1 MPELPEVETIVRDI
15 RPHLV
20 GSTLRNPQLFKA
32 DVLRDVSRER
42 FLETVTNARVTD
54 VIRRAKHIV
63 VHLQSGPR
71 LLIQLRMTGN
81 LMLVGRRQ
89 ADALDYVVFRA
100 SVGARRSLVYRD
112 VRRLGTITLLNEA
125 GWQAYTERVGPEPLA
140 DDFTPD
146 VLGAALAGTRQAVK
160 KAIMDQTRV
169 AGVGNIY
176 ANEALFLARIDPSK
190 PGNRL
195 SAAQV
200 GRLHGEI
207 RQVLQRAIERGGTT
221 FRDYRTG
228 TGEIGAYQH
237 VLRVYG
243 RDGEPCFECGT
254 RLHTTHAID
263 GRATTICWRC
273 QGIDPS

>member
-15 RPHLV
+15 QPHLV

-32 DVLRDVSRER
+32 DVLRDVSRKR
-42 FLETVTNARVTD
+42 FLGAVSNAPVTEVM
-54 VIRRAKHIV
+54 RRAKHIV
-63 VHLQSGPR
+63 IRLESGAR

-81 LMLVGRRQ
+81 LLLIGQRK

-100 SVGARRSLVYRD
+100 AAGGRRSLVYRD

-125 GWQAYTERVGPEPLA
+125 DWRAYTERVGPEPLA

-146 VLGAALAGTRQAVK
+146 VLGAALAGTKQAVK

-176 ANEALFLARIDPSK
+176 ANEALFLARIDPSRAS
-190 PGNRL
+190 NRL
-195 SAAQV
+195 SETQV

-207 RQVLQRAIERGGTT
+207 RHVLQRAIDRGGTT

-228 TGEIGAYQH
+228 TGEPGAYQH

-243 RDGEPCFECGT
+243 RNGEPCFECGT

-273 QGIDPS
+273 QGITPS